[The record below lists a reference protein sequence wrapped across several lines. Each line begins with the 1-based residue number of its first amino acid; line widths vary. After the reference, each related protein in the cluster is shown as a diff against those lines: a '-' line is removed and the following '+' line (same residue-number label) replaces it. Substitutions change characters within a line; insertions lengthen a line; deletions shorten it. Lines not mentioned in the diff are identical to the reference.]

1 MKSKVNELVEGVS
14 KLEDGTISL
23 TELEI
28 TVDIARDLYEKLIV
42 IRHKVYEQSILE
54 IPSYDFSLVEVDL
67 SEPVSNTMF
76 EENITIQSQ
85 TTHFPQGEEVNP
97 IPNDELINNELNGE
111 LFFETEPTEI
121 EVSSIESEAID
132 SSNASWEMNATEY
145 DDELIEENQIDN
157 TDSFEVE
164 NMSTS
169 EQSNEDSLSAEMA
182 INLEESPSEI
192 TSEWV
197 GKLLSMESQV
207 TDSFALSKL
216 DTLIGSF
223 GLNERL
229 QFINELFEGSSEAFS
244 EAVKMLDTRTGMDSA
259 REKMAEFA
267 QGNNWDNA
275 DPETVSDFVSKIKRR
290 YA

>member
-85 TTHFPQGEEVNP
+85 NTHFPQEEEVNP

-145 DDELIEENQIDN
+145 DDEVIEENQIDN

-164 NMSTS
+164 KMSAS

-182 INLEESPSEI
+182 INHEESPSEI
-192 TSEWV
+192 TSVWV
-197 GKLLSMESQV
+197 GKLLSMESQM

>member
-192 TSEWV
+192 TSVWV
-197 GKLLSMESQV
+197 GKLLSMESQM

>member
-1 MKSKVNELVEGVS
+1 MG
-14 KLEDGTISL
+14 G
-23 TELEI
+23 EI
-28 TVDIARDLYEKLIV
+28 TFY
-42 IRHKVYEQSILE
+42 
-54 IPSYDFSLVEVDL
+54 
-67 SEPVSNTMF
+67 
-76 EENITIQSQ
+76 
-85 TTHFPQGEEVNP
+85 
-97 IPNDELINNELNGE
+97 
-111 LFFETEPTEI
+111 
-121 EVSSIESEAID
+121 
-132 SSNASWEMNATEY
+132 
-145 DDELIEENQIDN
+145 
-157 TDSFEVE
+157 
-164 NMSTS
+164 
-169 EQSNEDSLSAEMA
+169 
-182 INLEESPSEI
+182 
-192 TSEWV
+192 
-197 GKLLSMESQV
+197 ESQM

>member
-67 SEPVSNTMF
+67 SEPVSNTMV

-85 TTHFPQGEEVNP
+85 NTHFPQEEVNP

-164 NMSTS
+164 KMSAS

-182 INLEESPSEI
+182 INHEESPSEI
-192 TSEWV
+192 TSVWV
-197 GKLLSMESQV
+197 GKLLSMESQM

>member
-164 NMSTS
+164 KMSAS

-182 INLEESPSEI
+182 INHEESPSEI
-192 TSEWV
+192 TSVWV
-197 GKLLSMESQV
+197 GKLLSMESQM

>member
-67 SEPVSNTMF
+67 SEPVSNTMV

-85 TTHFPQGEEVNP
+85 NTHFPQEEVNP

-145 DDELIEENQIDN
+145 DDEVIEENQIDN

-164 NMSTS
+164 KMSTS

-182 INLEESPSEI
+182 INHEESPSEI
-192 TSEWV
+192 TSVWV
-197 GKLLSMESQV
+197 GKLLSMESQM

>member
-85 TTHFPQGEEVNP
+85 NTHFPQEEEVNP

-164 NMSTS
+164 KMSAS

-197 GKLLSMESQV
+197 GKLLSMESQM

>member
-14 KLEDGTISL
+14 KLENGTISL

-28 TVDIARDLYEKLIV
+28 IVNIARDLYENLIV
-42 IRHKVYEQSILE
+42 VRHKVYEQSILE
-54 IPSYDFSLVEVDL
+54 VPSYDFSLVEVDL
-67 SEPVSNTMF
+67 SEPVSNTIV
-76 EENITIQSQ
+76 EENKNIHSKKTRFSQEKSSPIT
-85 TTHFPQGEEVNP
+85 
-97 IPNDELINNELNGE
+97 NDEVINKGLNGE
-111 LFFETEPTEI
+111 LFFETEPTEM
-121 EVSSIESEAID
+121 EVAPIESEAID
-132 SSNASWEMNATEY
+132 SSNVSSEMNATEHV
-145 DDELIEENQIDN
+145 DELIEEIHIES
-157 TDSFEVE
+157 TDLFEVE
-164 NMSTS
+164 TKSPS
-169 EQSNEDSLSAEMA
+169 EQLMEDTHSVPSE
-182 INLEESPSEI
+182 INLEESLSEI
-192 TSEWV
+192 NSEWV
-197 GKLLSMESQV
+197 GKLRSMESQL

-275 DPETVSDFVSKIKRR
+275 DSETVSDFVSKIKRR

>member
-1 MKSKVNELVEGVS
+1 MEK
-14 KLEDGTISL
+14 
-23 TELEI
+23 
-28 TVDIARDLYEKLIV
+28 ARDLYEKLIV

-67 SEPVSNTMF
+67 SEPVSNTMV

-85 TTHFPQGEEVNP
+85 NTHFPQEEVNP

-145 DDELIEENQIDN
+145 DDEVIEENQIDN

-164 NMSTS
+164 KMSAS

-197 GKLLSMESQV
+197 GKLLSMESQM

>member
-85 TTHFPQGEEVNP
+85 NTHFPQEEEVNP

-197 GKLLSMESQV
+197 GKLLSMESQM

>member
-1 MKSKVNELVEGVS
+1 MKSKVNELVEGIT
-14 KLEDGTISL
+14 KIENGTISL

-85 TTHFPQGEEVNP
+85 NTHFPQEEEVNP

-145 DDELIEENQIDN
+145 DDEVIEENQIDN

-164 NMSTS
+164 KMSAS

-197 GKLLSMESQV
+197 GKLLSMESQM

-275 DPETVSDFVSKIKRR
+275 DPETVSDFVSKMRRR

>member
-1 MKSKVNELVEGVS
+1 MKSKVNELVEGIT
-14 KLEDGTISL
+14 KIENGTISL

-28 TVDIARDLYEKLIV
+28 TVDVARDLFEKLVI

-54 IPSYDFSLVEVDL
+54 VPSYDFSLVEVDL
-67 SEPVSNTMF
+67 SEPVSNTIV
-76 EENITIQSQ
+76 EENKNIHSKKTRFSQEKASPITDD
-85 TTHFPQGEEVNP
+85 EV
-97 IPNDELINNELNGE
+97 INKGLNGE
-111 LFFETEPTEI
+111 LFFETEPTEM
-121 EVSSIESEAID
+121 EVAPIESEAIY
-132 SSNASWEMNATEY
+132 SSNVSSEMNATEHV
-145 DDELIEENQIDN
+145 DELIEEIHIES
-157 TDSFEVE
+157 TDLFEVE
-164 NMSTS
+164 TTSPS
-169 EQSNEDSLSAEMA
+169 EQLMDDTHSVPSE
-182 INLEESPSEI
+182 INLEESLSEI
-192 TSEWV
+192 NSVWV
-197 GKLLSMESQV
+197 GKLLSMESQM

-275 DPETVSDFVSKIKRR
+275 DSETVSDFVSKIKRR

>member
-145 DDELIEENQIDN
+145 DDEVIEENQIDN

-164 NMSTS
+164 KMSAS

-182 INLEESPSEI
+182 INHEESPSEI
-192 TSEWV
+192 TSVWV
-197 GKLLSMESQV
+197 GKLLSMESQM

>member
-85 TTHFPQGEEVNP
+85 NTHFPQEEEVNP

-145 DDELIEENQIDN
+145 DDEVIEENQIDN

-164 NMSTS
+164 KMSAS

-197 GKLLSMESQV
+197 GKLLSMESQM

-267 QGNNWDNA
+267 QGTNWDNA

>member
-14 KLEDGTISL
+14 KLENGTISL

-28 TVDIARDLYEKLIV
+28 TVDVARDLYEKLIV

-54 IPSYDFSLVEVDL
+54 VPTYDFSLVEVDL
-67 SEPVSNTMF
+67 SDPVSNTIV
-76 EENITIQSQ
+76 EENKNAHSKN
-85 TTHFPQGEEVNP
+85 THFSQEEAST
-97 IPNDELINNELNGE
+97 ITNDEVFNKELNGE

-121 EVSSIESEAID
+121 EVAPLESEAID
-132 SSNASWEMNATEY
+132 SSNVSWEMNATEH
-145 DDELIEENQIDN
+145 DDELIEEIHIES
-157 TDSFEVE
+157 TDLFEVE
-164 NMSTS
+164 TT
-169 EQSNEDSLSAEMA
+169 
-182 INLEESPSEI
+182 SPSEQLMEDTQSVSSETNI
-192 TSEWV
+192 EESLSENNSEWV
-197 GKLLSMESQV
+197 GKLRSMESQL

>member
-14 KLEDGTISL
+14 KLENGTISL

-28 TVDIARDLYEKLIV
+28 TVDVARDLYEKLIV

-54 IPSYDFSLVEVDL
+54 VPTYDFSLVEVDL
-67 SEPVSNTMF
+67 SDPVSNTIV
-76 EENITIQSQ
+76 EENKNAHSKN
-85 TTHFPQGEEVNP
+85 THFSQEEVST
-97 IPNDELINNELNGE
+97 ITNDEVFNKELNGE

-121 EVSSIESEAID
+121 EVAPLESEAID
-132 SSNASWEMNATEY
+132 SSNVSWEMNATEH
-145 DDELIEENQIDN
+145 DDELIEEIHIES
-157 TDSFEVE
+157 TDLFEVE
-164 NMSTS
+164 TT
-169 EQSNEDSLSAEMA
+169 
-182 INLEESPSEI
+182 SPSEQLMVDTQSVSSETNI
-192 TSEWV
+192 EESLSENNSEWV
-197 GKLLSMESQV
+197 GKLRSMESQL

>member
-111 LFFETEPTEI
+111 LFFETEQTEI

-197 GKLLSMESQV
+197 GKLLSMESQM

>member
-14 KLEDGTISL
+14 KLENGTISL

-28 TVDIARDLYEKLIV
+28 TVDVARDLYEKLVV

-54 IPSYDFSLVEVDL
+54 VPSYDFSLVEVDL
-67 SEPVSNTMF
+67 SEPVSNTLV
-76 EENITIQSQ
+76 EENNSIDSNN
-85 TTHFPQGEEVNP
+85 THFPQEEVSTFSRN
-97 IPNDELINNELNGE
+97 ELISEELNEE
-111 LFFETEPTEI
+111 LLFETEPTEI
-121 EVSSIESEAID
+121 EENAIESEASD
-132 SSNASWEMNATEY
+132 SSNVSWEMDAIVPVV
-145 DDELIEENQIDN
+145 ELIEEKQIEN
-157 TDSFEVE
+157 TNPFEEVI
-164 NMSTS
+164 
-169 EQSNEDSLSAEMA
+169 A
-182 INLEESPSEI
+182 SPSEQI
-192 TSEWV
+192 FESAPTVPSDTNVEESLSEIKSEWE
-197 GKLLSMESQV
+197 GKLRSMESQL

-259 REKMAEFA
+259 RQKMADFA
-267 QGNNWDNA
+267 QENNWGSA
-275 DPETVSDFVSKIKRR
+275 DSETVSDFVAKIKRR

>member
-182 INLEESPSEI
+182 INNEESPSEI
-192 TSEWV
+192 TSVWV
-197 GKLLSMESQV
+197 GKLLSMESQM